1 MRIKVKSLQDYK
13 RHKITLFISK
23 EHFEII
29 RKISS
34 RLGVSFEDFI
44 ENSIQ
49 EYFLNYIIPIVENK
63 R

>member
-1 MRIKVKSLQDYK
+1 MRLKVKSLHDY
-13 RHKITLFISK
+13 RRRRVTLLISR

-29 RKISS
+29 REISS

-44 ENSIQ
+44 ESSIQ
-49 EYFLNYIIPIVENK
+49 EYFLNYIIPIVEYK